1 MRKIFIESLFTLVG
15 LLITIPFL
23 ITPHPVLMFLFTFVA
38 QPCFLVAIILA
49 TVEIFRDLRQK
60 QVI

>member
-1 MRKIFIESLFTLVG
+1 MRKIFIESVFTMIG

-23 ITPHPVLMFLFTFVA
+23 ISPTPVLMFLFTFIA
-38 QPCFLVAIILA
+38 QPCFLVAIVLA
-49 TVEIFRDLRQK
+49 SIQIVKDLRKK

>member
-1 MRKIFIESLFTLVG
+1 MRKIFIESLFIMVG

-23 ITPHPVLMFLFTFVA
+23 ISPTPVLMFLFTFVA
-38 QPCFLVAIILA
+38 QPCFLVAIVLA
-49 TVEIFRDLRQK
+49 TVEIVRDLRKQ

>member
-1 MRKIFIESLFTLVG
+1 MRKIFIESIFTAIG

-23 ITPHPVLMFLFTFVA
+23 IYPDPVLMFLFTFVA
-38 QPCFLVAIILA
+38 QPCFLVAIVLA
-49 TVEIFRDLRQK
+49 TIEIVKDLRKK